1 MSDRRDDTMFS
12 FRGLFDLER
21 QPGQQ
26 EEAAHI
32 RKVELE
38 RLELEQRRRLV
49 GEAQAR
55 QEKAEREARRQHELH
70 AREEAARYDALRLA
84 AIERARVEEESR
96 ARMAEREQEQV
107 HEKRLLEIRR
117 DDQLRA
123 ARRVALAGGAAF
135 LCTLVA
141 GATLYFGKLQPE
153 NERLQVAYDR
163 LVAAERARSAEA
175 TRLLAQ
181 ADAKRIALRKEN
193 EKLRQLVE
201 QSENAALPPRAA
213 SLASSKSATAARA
226 PIKP

>member
-123 ARRVALAGGAAF
+123 ARRVALAGSAAF
-135 LCTLVA
+135 LCTLMA
-141 GATLYFGKLQPE
+141 GATLYFAKLQPE
-153 NERLQVAYDR
+153 NERLQRAYDR
-163 LVAAERARSAEA
+163 LV
-175 TRLLAQ
+175 
-181 ADAKRIALRKEN
+181 
-193 EKLRQLVE
+193 
-201 QSENAALPPRAA
+201 
-213 SLASSKSATAARA
+213 
-226 PIKP
+226 